1 MVFLW
6 GLYEVFKFLRNF
18 HTWRDLPKQRRP
30 LLLFVSQTYPGVQ
43 AASLQVS
50 PVSGEGQIEAALGN
64 GGRGGCYSAE
74 PPMQLTLGRP
84 LWPQDV
90 YSSKLFF
97 PMTDQFG
104 SPVYFPVTSRWDL
117 NQCDSIMTS
126 THKLDRQL
134 LNTSSVQQKA
144 QSHRR

>member
-1 MVFLW
+1 MVFPW
-6 GLYEVFKFLRNF
+6 GLYEVFKFLRDF
-18 HTWRDLPKQRRP
+18 HTWRNLPKQRRP

-50 PVSGEGQIEAALGN
+50 AVSGKGQIEAALGN
-64 GGRGGCYSAE
+64 GGRGGCHSAE
-74 PPMQLTLGRP
+74 PPIQLTLGRP

-90 YSSKLFF
+90 YSSQLFF
-97 PMTDQFG
+97 PMTDQQG
-104 SPVYFPVTSRWDL
+104 SPVYFPVTSRWEL

-126 THKLDRQL
+126 THKLDCQL

-144 QSHRR
+144 LSHRR